1 MLKLSRWMTGIS
13 ATALLIGY
21 GGIAFADEVGIAVDE
36 DDEYVVDDDDYHLMS
51 GIGTSVQI
59 GGGVFGFTSQGT
71 DDFMD
76 PGGTWTARVVVGTRM
91 PVALEAAY
99 MGSANTLDALGLDSD
114 SVLLSNGA
122 EANVRWNVLSTLF
135 GSSLDTGIGHVDP
148 YVFSGIGYRR
158 YSLVND
164 DFNTSS
170 VKENDNVGEV
180 PIGGGLSWMI
190 GGIAI
195 DLRGE
200 YRLAFDDD
208 LLAVNGRRTDSTELN
223 TWNAAARIGW
233 EF

>member
-1 MLKLSRWMTGIS
+1 MTGIS

-36 DDEYVVDDDDYHLMS
+36 DDEYLVEDDDDRHLMS

-76 PGGTWTARVVVGTRM
+76 PGGTWTGRVVVGTRL

-122 EANVRWNVLSTLF
+122 EANLRWNVLSTLF
-135 GSSLDTGIGHVDP
+135 GASLDTVAGHIDP
-148 YVFSGIGYRR
+148 YIFSGIGYRR
-158 YSLVND
+158 YSIEND
-164 DFNTSS
+164 DFNTSR
-170 VKENDNVGEV
+170 VPANDNVGEV
-180 PIGGGLSWMI
+180 PMGGGISWMI
-190 GGIAI
+190 GGIAL
-195 DLRGE
+195 DMRGE

-208 LLAVNGRRTDSTELN
+208 LLAVNGARHSRTELN
-223 TWNAAARIGW
+223 TWNASTRIGW